1 MAEYKFVVLDIRAN
15 LKEQSVFID
24 FSLDVDE
31 DSISADKIYLINQK
45 TKSIAPFSI
54 VVDGKTIQLKLLDW
68 AIPNDKYSLIVE
80 AGITSIVDNAIDSS
94 IIQDIVFESEV
105 VSDILILEPYN
116 YQVYRDTVDL
126 SWKEISAGNHTNSFY
141 VEISNDTAFHNII
154 HKSVIDLNDSVKDTD
169 NDFVFKT
176 SLAPLKEY
184 GQYYIRMRA
193 QNSDGYGKW
202 SNVITFDSLE
212 KKVVIPE
219 KSNEENKDPD
229 ADIDN
234 TDPDIELP
242 DIDTSESGGDSKG
255 EGTNAESPDTSGDKA
270 EEKGPEKEGTTIE
283 IEDLTGEDKKEIIL
297 DANDIDVEYKPM
309 IDILPE
315 NFSIFYP
322 IDVDISQAEITV
334 IRRDI

>member
-24 FSLDVDE
+24 FSLDIDE
-31 DSISADKIYLINQK
+31 DSISSDKIYLINQE
-45 TKSIAPFSI
+45 TKSIAPFSV

-80 AGITSIVDNAIDSS
+80 AGITSIVDNTIDSS
-94 IIQDIVFESEV
+94 IIQDVVFESEV
-105 VSDILILEPYN
+105 ISDISIINPYN

-126 SWKEISAGNHTNSFY
+126 SWKEISTGDHTNSFY

-154 HKSVIDLNDSVKDTD
+154 HKSLIDLNNSVKDMD

-193 QNSDGYGKW
+193 QNSNGYGKW
-202 SNVITFDSLE
+202 SDVVTFDFLE
-212 KKVVIPE
+212 KKAVVPE
-219 KSNEENKDPD
+219 KTDGENKDPD

-234 TDPDIELP
+234 TTPGMELP
-242 DIDTSESGGDSKG
+242 DTNTSESGGDNKG
-255 EGTNAESPDTSGDKA
+255 EGTNTESPDTSEDNT
-270 EEKGPEKEGTTIE
+270 EEKEPEKEGTTIE
-283 IEDLTGEDKKEIIL
+283 IEDLTGEGKKEIIL
-297 DANDIDVEYKPM
+297 DTHDVDVEYEPM

-322 IDVDISQAEITV
+322 IDIDISQAEVTV